1 MRVIVRALGDD
12 AFSVLLKK
20 IKGLGLEICKEN
32 QKWLFIATK
41 VPQAKASVL
50 YELLEL
56 GAVIERD
63 VKNDLD

>member
-41 VPQAKASVL
+41 IPQAKSNVL
-50 YELLEL
+50 YELW
-56 GAVIERD
+56 
-63 VKNDLD
+63 N